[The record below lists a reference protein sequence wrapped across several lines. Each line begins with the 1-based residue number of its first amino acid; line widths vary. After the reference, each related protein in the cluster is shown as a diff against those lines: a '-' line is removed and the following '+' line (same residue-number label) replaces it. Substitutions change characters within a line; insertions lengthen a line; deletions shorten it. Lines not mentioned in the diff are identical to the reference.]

1 MKEKYCFLYLNTGG
15 GHLAPAKA
23 VAQKIN
29 QINPGTDILLVDGF
43 ENANK
48 SFKDLIEKGYKFLQN
63 KAPWLYEFLYALN
76 KFPVF
81 SKSTIKNITRVIQN
95 DFEKLIKK
103 ENPSKIIIFHS
114 FLIEP
119 TLKVVEKL
127 KLKIPILILV
137 TDPIT
142 PPPIWFFKN
151 NLDYIVFSESAKT
164 IAKNQ
169 KVPDEKINVFPFALN
184 EKFSKEMSTNQIINF
199 KKSIDINPEKS
210 MILIIGGADGIP
222 KGKKLIK
229 QLIKANVD
237 TEIAIVCGRNKK
249 LYKKVFLFKE
259 KFNLKNL
266 QVFEFV
272 DYVYELM
279 SSADIVI
286 SKSGASTFLE
296 ILLTQKLPVISSY
309 LWEQEKGNVDF
320 IVNNHMGVYETSPNK
335 IAKFCTEVLNNKN
348 LYEEYKTN
356 IRKKQ
361 IENGTE
367 KIANFIIDYEGRK

>member
-95 DFEKLIKK
+95 DFEELIKK

-237 TEIAIVCGRNKK
+237 AEIAIVCGRNKK

-286 SKSGASTFLE
+286 SKSGA
-296 ILLTQKLPVISSY
+296 
-309 LWEQEKGNVDF
+309 
-320 IVNNHMGVYETSPNK
+320 
-335 IAKFCTEVLNNKN
+335 
-348 LYEEYKTN
+348 
-356 IRKKQ
+356 
-361 IENGTE
+361 
-367 KIANFIIDYEGRK
+367 